1 MATTVSAVTAAPEGA
16 TPAHKPWRTGLGR
29 ERILQVSFLVPAV
42 ILLAVAQKYV
52 AAGVTGGSVK

>member
-29 ERILQVSFLVPAV
+29 ERILQVSFLVPAAFNSV
-42 ILLAVAQKYV
+42 VTWLDMQR
-52 AAGVTGGSVK
+52 AGQDL